1 MKDSVEQKR
10 ETKKDVKYIN
20 DTHYRFDG
28 AIAREY
34 GIEVPAHALCNTKKR
49 TERRPQLSYPGTN
62 IKAVEPSLRS
72 PYSVM
77 QYFGRLLASDLI
89 HRVKLIDAGSPR
101 MPTGDKDILTVKT
114 EHGAGECFASARHD
128 GVHYCVPN
136 KGANN
141 TKELFVLLNTL
152 INLSTKRESLPTTPT
167 VQVLQ

>member
-89 HRVKLIDAGSPR
+89 HRVKLIDVCIRTALRRKTRKRFRDELPGMRPG
-101 MPTGDKDILTVKT
+101 TDDIV
-114 EHGAGECFASARHD
+114 EDH
-128 GVHYCVPN
+128 
-136 KGANN
+136 
-141 TKELFVLLNTL
+141 
-152 INLSTKRESLPTTPT
+152 
-167 VQVLQ
+167 